1 MKTSKMNKVAP
12 KFGPLFVEIIT
23 ILSIQKFDFFSPIFS
38 LFYTKNIGIFI
49 IAEIVSGINNKITQ

>member
-12 KFGPLFVEIIT
+12 KFGHLFEET
-23 ILSIQKFDFFSPIFS
+23 IAIPSIHKFDFSPIFS